1 MHFWIWFTV
10 VRPAHCWQFLLLRE
24 SRKVN
29 LTLSSVFLAQM
40 PICMGA
46 NTWWWTVA
54 KRIPSWALLYHICRE
69 YEFLAL
75 GWLIAGNKLLPS
87 TLLLQLKWV
96 VPFWKIYQ
104 TLFQDCMNR
113 MSFRWNCDVRCPPEN
128 HVQKLVQLI
137 MDIIMEL
144 LRGGKSYSKVTIP
157 CPCTESDLDGVD
169 FLHSRPYGAFWICA
183 LTAVDHTSIFAE
195 WLLDTRSMLT
205 IFTLSFQKV
214 I

>member
-1 MHFWIWFTV
+1 MRFWIWFTV

-75 GWLIAGNKLLPS
+75 GWLIAGLIEQAPAFHISAATQMSCALLKDLPNSVSGLHEPDVFQMKLWC
-87 TLLLQLKWV
+87 K
-96 VPFWKIYQ
+96 
-104 TLFQDCMNR
+104 
-113 MSFRWNCDVRCPPEN
+113 MSSRKSCSEVCPADNGHHHGTTEGR
-128 HVQKLVQLI
+128 Q
-137 MDIIMEL
+137 EL
-144 LRGGKSYSKVTIP
+144 L
-157 CPCTESDLDGVD
+157 
-169 FLHSRPYGAFWICA
+169 
-183 LTAVDHTSIFAE
+183 
-195 WLLDTRSMLT
+195 
-205 IFTLSFQKV
+205 
-214 I
+214 